1 MTAIARRAGE
11 VYASEHELFDIGL
24 ASVELHAMGR
34 SAALFDGD
42 IRGASDRAD
51 RARSDAPGATD
62 HANLL
67 WVSLFLRAG
76 AVGIALALAGL
87 FELPAA
93 MHPVLAMTLIA
104 AGSALVWRASRA
116 TRAILTRSASTPRR
130 VR

>member
-1 MTAIARRAGE
+1 MSAIARRAGE

-34 SAALFDGD
+34 SAAVPGGSMRGEADGG
-42 IRGASDRAD
+42 GASRA
-51 RARSDAPGATD
+51 ATD

-67 WVSLFLRAG
+67 SLSLFLRAG

-93 MHPVLAMTLIA
+93 THPVLAMTLIA
-104 AGSALVWRASRA
+104 SGSALVWHALRA
-116 TRAILTRSASTPRR
+116 TRAILARSASAPR
-130 VR
+130 

>member
-1 MTAIARRAGE
+1 MTAVARRAGE

-42 IRGASDRAD
+42 IRGESD

-76 AVGIALALAGL
+76 AVGIALALAGI

>member
-1 MTAIARRAGE
+1 MARRAGE

-34 SAALFDGD
+34 SAAVPGSFMRGD
-42 IRGASDRAD
+42 EHGARAG
-51 RARSDAPGATD
+51 APGAGTE

-67 WVSLFLRAG
+67 FLSLFLRAG

-104 AGSALVWRASRA
+104 AGSALAWHASRV
-116 TRAILTRSASTPRR
+116 TRAILARSASAPLR
-130 VR
+130 VH

>member
-1 MTAIARRAGE
+1 MARRAGE

-34 SAALFDGD
+34 SAALLDSDVRGESDGAHS
-42 IRGASDRAD
+42 G
-51 RARSDAPGATD
+51 APGAATD
-62 HANLL
+62 HATLL
-67 WVSLFLRAG
+67 SLSLFLRAG

-93 MHPVLAMTLIA
+93 MHPVLAMVLIA
-104 AGSALVWRASRA
+104 TGSALVWHASQA

-130 VR
+130 MR

>member
-1 MTAIARRAGE
+1 MSAMARRAGE

-34 SAALFDGD
+34 SAGPLGSDDRGGSDGG
-42 IRGASDRAD
+42 RSGAPSA
-51 RARSDAPGATD
+51 ATD
-62 HANLL
+62 HGNLL
-67 WVSLFLRAG
+67 SLSLFLRAG

-93 MHPVLAMTLIA
+93 IHPVLAMTLIA